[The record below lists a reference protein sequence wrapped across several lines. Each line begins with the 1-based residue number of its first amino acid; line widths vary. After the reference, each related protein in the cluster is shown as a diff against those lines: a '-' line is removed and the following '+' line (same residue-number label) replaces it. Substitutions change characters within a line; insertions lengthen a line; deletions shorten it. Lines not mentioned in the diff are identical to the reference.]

1 MRQLGELD
9 DDEIRIKEELFM
21 LLYFFI
27 MTYNTRKES
36 IKNIIKKNQSK
47 LIEVC
52 QEFKEVTNEDDNK
65 TLMNAMI
72 NTLENMSEIWKN
84 NFEVKFY

>member
-72 NTLENMSEIWKN
+72 NTLENMSEI
-84 NFEVKFY
+84 